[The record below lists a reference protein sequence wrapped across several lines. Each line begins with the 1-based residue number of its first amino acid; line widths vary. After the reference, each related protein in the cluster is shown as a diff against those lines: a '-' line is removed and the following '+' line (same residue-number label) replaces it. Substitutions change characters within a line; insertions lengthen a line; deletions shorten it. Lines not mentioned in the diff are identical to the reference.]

1 MILKIVIDENIT
13 YGKEA
18 FENLGEVT
26 MLPGRTITKASLL
39 DKDALFVRSV
49 TNVNKNLLQN
59 TNIKFVGTATI
70 GRDHIDEKYLS
81 ENDIGFCYA
90 PGCNSYAVTEYV
102 FSAITHIAAKHNID
116 IESKS
121 IGIIGYGNIGT
132 KVAVVAEA
140 IGMKVVINDPP
151 LQRESNSATFSSLE
165 EALNCDIVT
174 FHTPLN
180 LGGIDKTYHLLNENN
195 ISIIKDN
202 AILINASRGPV
213 IDNNMLKAQLKKEK
227 KILAVLDVWE
237 NEPDYDLEL
246 MKLIEIGTQHIA
258 GYSFEGK
265 VNGTTMIYDQFC
277 SFMNLK
283 SSWKLEL
290 PQVHDNIIN
299 LQKNETKL
307 DTLISVFNKSY
318 QIKQDDLLMRKATRF
333 SREKKINH
341 FYFDSLRKNYRF
353 RRELINYRAK
363 TDMLCKKNSELLTS
377 LRLSILEK

>member
-1 MILKIVIDENIT
+1 MKIVIDENIT

-18 FENLGEVT
+18 FQTFGEIT
-26 MLPGRTITKASLL
+26 LLPGRTITNAALI
-39 DKDALFVRSV
+39 DKDALLVRSV
-49 TNVNKNLLQN
+49 TNVNKDLLQN
-59 TNIKFVGTATI
+59 TNIKFIGTATI
-70 GRDHIDEKYLS
+70 GRDHIDEKYLL

-90 PGCNSYAVTEYV
+90 PGSNSYAVTEYV
-102 FSAITHIAAKHNID
+102 FSAITHIAEKYNID

-132 KVAVVAEA
+132 KVAVVAKA
-140 IGMKVVINDPP
+140 IGMKVVLNDPP
-151 LQRESNSATFSSLE
+151 LQRKSDSVIFSSLE
-165 EALNCDIVT
+165 EALSCDIVT
-174 FHTPLN
+174 FHVPLN
-180 LGGIDKTYHLLNENN
+180 LEGIDKTYHLLNEKN

-213 IDNNMLKAQLKKEK
+213 IDNNMLKRELKKGK
-227 KILAVLDVWE
+227 RTLTVLDVWE
-237 NEPDYDLEL
+237 NEPDYDLDL

-277 SFMNLK
+277 SYMNLK
-283 SSWKLEL
+283 SSWKPEL
-290 PQVHDNIIN
+290 PQVHNNVIS
-299 LQKNETKL
+299 LQKNEKKL
-307 DTLISVFNKSY
+307 DTLVNIFNKSY
-318 QIKQDDLLMRKATRF
+318 QIKQDDLLMRKATSF

-363 TDMLCKKNSELLTS
+363 IDSLSKKNAALLSS